1 MTYIPKY
8 KLKTLYLGKIQTMI
22 AVITGDI
29 IGSRKAATPEW
40 VKVLK
45 TKLNKF
51 GSSPKEWE
59 IYRGDEFQLELA
71 KPEQALISAL
81 EIKACI
87 KTFKNLDVR
96 MAIGLGDKNFQGDK
110 VSESNGSA
118 FSNSGS
124 QFDLLKNQ
132 KVTLAVS
139 SPEKE
144 FDTEINLMLKLAL
157 VTMDN
162 WSTVSAEI
170 AEILFDNPDLLQEE
184 IAQRLQI
191 KQSAVSQRTHRAKL
205 DLMMEVVEHYQNKVK
220 KITAV

>member
-1 MTYIPKY
+1 
-8 KLKTLYLGKIQTMI
+8 MI

-40 VKVLK
+40 VEALK
-45 TKLNKF
+45 AKLNKS
-51 GSSPKEWE
+51 GSTPKEWE
-59 IYRGDEFQLELA
+59 IYRGDEFQLELE
-71 KPEQALISAL
+71 PEQALISAL

-96 MAIGLGDKNFQGDK
+96 MAIGIGDKNFQGDK

-118 FSNSGS
+118 FSNSGN
-124 QFDLLKNQ
+124 QFDLLKKQ
-132 KVTLAVS
+132 KVTLAIS
-139 SPEKE
+139 SPQKE

-162 WSTVSAEI
+162 WSTVSAEL
-170 AEILFDNPDLLQEE
+170 AEILFDNPNLLQEE

-191 KQSAVSQRTHRAKL
+191 KQSAVSQRSHRAKL
-205 DLMMEVVEHYQNKVK
+205 DLIMEVVQHYQNKVK
-220 KITAV
+220 NITAV

>member
-1 MTYIPKY
+1 
-8 KLKTLYLGKIQTMI
+8 MI

-29 IGSRKAATPEW
+29 IGSRKATTPEW

-71 KPEQALISAL
+71 QPEQALISAL

-87 KTFKNLDVR
+87 KTFEHLDVR

-124 QFDLLKNQ
+124 QFDLLKSQ

-139 SPEKE
+139 SPKKE
-144 FDTEINLMLKLAL
+144 FDADINLILKLAL

-162 WSTVSAEI
+162 WSTVSAEL
-170 AEILFDNPDLLQEE
+170 AEILFDDPHLLQEE
-184 IAQRLQI
+184 IAQRLRI
-191 KQSAVSQRTHRAKL
+191 KQSAVSQRSHRAKL
-205 DLMMEVVEHYQNKVK
+205 DLMMEVVQHYQHKVK
-220 KITAV
+220 RIATA

>member
-1 MTYIPKY
+1 
-8 KLKTLYLGKIQTMI
+8 MI

-40 VKVLK
+40 VEALK
-45 TKLNKF
+45 TKLNKS

-59 IYRGDEFQLELA
+59 IYRGDEFQLELE
-71 KPEQALISAL
+71 PEQALISAL

-96 MAIGLGDKNFQGDK
+96 MAIGIGDKNFQGDK

-118 FSNSGS
+118 FSNSGN
-124 QFDLLKNQ
+124 QFDLLKKQ
-132 KVTLAVS
+132 KVTLAIS
-139 SPEKE
+139 SPQKE

-162 WSTVSAEI
+162 WSTVSAEL
-170 AEILFDNPDLLQEE
+170 AEILFDNPNLLQEE

-191 KQSAVSQRTHRAKL
+191 KQSAVSQRSHRAKL
-205 DLMMEVVEHYQNKVK
+205 DLIMEVVQHYQNKVK
-220 KITAV
+220 NITAV

>member
-1 MTYIPKY
+1 
-8 KLKTLYLGKIQTMI
+8 MI

-40 VKVLK
+40 VEALK
-45 TKLNKF
+45 TKLNKS

-59 IYRGDEFQLELA
+59 IYRGDEFQLELE
-71 KPEQALISAL
+71 PEQALISAL

-96 MAIGLGDKNFQGDK
+96 MAIGIGDKNFQGDK

-118 FSNSGS
+118 FSNSGN
-124 QFDLLKNQ
+124 QFDLLKKQ
-132 KVTLAVS
+132 KVTLAIS
-139 SPEKE
+139 SPQKE
-144 FDTEINLMLKLAL
+144 FDTEINLLLKLAL

-162 WSTVSAEI
+162 WSTVSAEL
-170 AEILFDNPDLLQEE
+170 AEILFDNPNLLQEE

-191 KQSAVSQRTHRAKL
+191 KQSAVSQRSHRAKL
-205 DLMMEVVEHYQNKVK
+205 DLIMEVVQHYQNKVK
-220 KITAV
+220 NITAV

>member
-1 MTYIPKY
+1 
-8 KLKTLYLGKIQTMI
+8 MI

-40 VKVLK
+40 VEALK
-45 TKLNKF
+45 AKLNKS

-71 KPEQALISAL
+71 QAEQALITAL

-87 KTFKNLDVR
+87 KTFKSLDVR
-96 MAIGLGDKNFQGDK
+96 MAIGIGDKNFQGDK

-118 FSNSGS
+118 FSNSGN
-124 QFDLLKNQ
+124 QFDLLKKQ
-132 KVTLAVS
+132 KVTLAIS
-139 SPEKE
+139 SPQKE
-144 FDTEINLMLKLAL
+144 FDREINLLLKLAL

-162 WSTVSAEI
+162 WSTVSAEL
-170 AEILFDNPDLLQEE
+170 AEILFDNPNLLQEE

-191 KQSAVSQRTHRAKL
+191 KQSAVSQRSHRAKL
-205 DLMMEVVEHYQNKVK
+205 DLIMEVVRHYQKKVK
-220 KITAV
+220 NIKAV